1 MIILGKV
8 LLSAVIMFSMV
19 TVFILLAN
27 SATHYKYNWLD
38 KISDSIAAIYLKLA
52 YIFLIGLFIGVGAL
66 LIWSVWTQ
74 M

>member
-8 LLSAVIMFSMV
+8 LLSAVIIFSMI

-27 SATHYKYNWLD
+27 GATHFNYDWLD
-38 KISDSIAAIYLKLA
+38 KLADSVVAVYLKLA
-52 YIFLIGLFIGVGAL
+52 YVFLIGLFVSVGAL
-66 LIWSVWTQ
+66 LIWGVWTQ